1 MRLTQ
6 ELFAILRKANNQEI
20 SALKTMHTCVAT
32 KVSRKII
39 IARLHLEK
47 SFEKTNYCVN
57 FQSFILYN
65 FLKPGKTNFCG

>member
-20 SALKTMHTCVAT
+20 SDLKTTHTCVAT
-32 KVSRKII
+32 TVSRKS
-39 IARLHLEK
+39 IAQLHLKK
-47 SFEKTNYCVN
+47 SFEKTNHCVN